1 MSNNRFTAHFGA
13 IPESAVSRTS
23 LRSTKS
29 FAKYFEKANIESHD
43 ESTQKV
49 DRPREFSNSR
59 KSLVL
64 PIRTDKA
71 LNGKMDETQKSGRNS
86 LPSHNPGMKSMLNNK
101 RSISWGTKIIQEYN
115 PNMQRRSQVRPS
127 FKLNES

>member
-29 FAKYFEKANIESHD
+29 FAKYFEKTNIESHD

-49 DRPREFSNSR
+49 NQARDFANSR

-64 PIRTDKA
+64 PIRTDKP
-71 LNGKMDETQKSGRNS
+71 LDGKMAE
-86 LPSHNPGMKSMLNNK
+86 P
-101 RSISWGTKIIQEYN
+101 
-115 PNMQRRSQVRPS
+115 
-127 FKLNES
+127 